1 MQVVFEVDPLD
12 AQRDVSDKLPSSWT
26 LSRWQPLCFLF
37 FTVASPSVP
46 APGEGEGVLEVRGIS
61 TW

>member
-12 AQRDVSDKLPSSWT
+12 AQRDVYLLQVGHSLDGNRYASYV
-26 LSRWQPLCFLF
+26 
-37 FTVASPSVP
+37 FTVANSPSVP
-46 APGEGEGVLEVRGIS
+46 APGEGEGVLEVRSIQ